1 MNNIVKFS
9 WVFILGGCTHASISS
24 IPLEIE
30 GVGTVYRYQGRANF
44 PHQIAEADRRIAE
57 DCKQK
62 NGGKPV
68 IVDLK
73 KKYLGQVDMGGG
85 ESRTRINATVT
96 GTGNY
101 SQVTGTARNG
111 KAQRDHE
118 LREAVLGAVT
128 DSPDITRGRLRELLG
143 VKNERLGRVL
153 DDLTSDGVVE
163 RTAQGWRIARHDDQL
178 ETVPRSPAKG

>member
-1 MNNIVKFS
+1 MKNVVKLS

-44 PHQIAEADRRIAE
+44 PHQIAEADRMIAE
-57 DCKQK
+57 DCKLK
-62 NGGKPV
+62 TGGHPV

-73 KKYLGQVDMGGG
+73 KQYLGQVDMGGG

-101 SQVTGTARNG
+101 AQVTGTARTTS
-111 KAQRDHE
+111 
-118 LREAVLGAVT
+118 T
-128 DSPDITRGRLRELLG
+128 DGGGSLANYNQEILYKCVSNSAT
-143 VKNERLGRVL
+143 K
-153 DDLTSDGVVE
+153 
-163 RTAQGWRIARHDDQL
+163 
-178 ETVPRSPAKG
+178 